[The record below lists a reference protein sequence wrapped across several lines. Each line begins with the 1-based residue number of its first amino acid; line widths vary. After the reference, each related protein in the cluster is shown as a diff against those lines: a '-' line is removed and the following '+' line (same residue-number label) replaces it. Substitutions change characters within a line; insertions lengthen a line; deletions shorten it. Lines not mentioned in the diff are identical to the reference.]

1 MRISYFLFL
10 VLAIGLVSKPAQAQS
25 TIQNPTVEITER
37 IPQSPNAAS
46 LSRYLEYPVNGSTG
60 APSIQIPLYV
70 IKTGNISLPIT
81 LSYNAGGVKVNQ
93 HSTWVGAGWTLP
105 IVGSINKQ
113 VNGFDDF
120 DALSIGNTA
129 QQTAPNFN
137 YVSTDYTYFDNTLPF
152 TNITDF
158 VDSTRSSYYPISNGE
173 KIKSFLGRIVQGK
186 FDAEADQ
193 YLFSTLHG
201 SGAFYYNQKIANFQF
216 DKPEGWTVFMDVD
229 TLFSIGTKEGIRYLF
244 GLKERTVNPLWYAS
258 NSLKKYLTNTWLPT
272 SIEDIVS
279 GKSVTL
285 SYDNNYSYTMT
296 SRRMREDYIQQPSSS
311 NYSAFGSEVSDIY
324 REGDEY
330 SISTITFDEGRVVFV
345 KDTARLD
352 EGTKPLKEIRIYNNR
367 NVLLKKFVL
376 EYFYTTS
383 PTGVYCNEPV
393 KRLFLSSVN
402 EINYGLKGDS
412 TIGRPYQ
419 FAYNSTVLPCIYSLA
434 QDLWG
439 YYNGKTSNTT
449 LVPTYSWYSSLSI
462 PAQGDRSIDTTLTQA
477 GILKEITY
485 PTGGIA
491 KFEYENHDIGV
502 KVGGLR
508 VRRITNIDSVANKS
522 LVREYEYKWANGN
535 PSGYLLYNPLTY
547 YNYTYTSGPTD
558 LNVFRLLG
566 EAINPL
572 FPNQG
577 SPVFYNTV
585 LEKQIGPDSELRIRH
600 HYGPGVNSTYDPDA
614 DNTYQNMCC
623 GVPYNKYPARLEH
636 RSFES
641 MTETFIKDG
650 SGQYVV
656 QSRDSINYSAITS
669 GSKYV
674 WNVQAAWAMVMDG
687 WITWP
692 GNDPYSTN
700 PMNLNASMNAYK
712 FVQQKAVPTSRH
724 SRVNTETGTSLTA
737 VYSEYDT
744 VNSNLK
750 RNTYVDSKGDT
761 TVVITKYA
769 FEYLNT
775 GASSGVN
782 YEIRLLHDAN
792 MQAAPIE
799 TVTLFKRKDSASFV
813 VQKAELYEYA
823 GYVPSKIYTINGAF
837 PYSGFTWSYN
847 NSGGFYKDNRYQLE
861 TEVLSFDSEKRPKS
875 VASRNGIV
883 TSYVWDTLCQ
893 IPSAVVRNAAVSDI
907 AYAGFE
913 TPGNASWSFAS
924 AARDS
929 SSALTG
935 RKSYI
940 LTNGNISKSGLSASL
955 TYQVTYWHKNSSGSV
970 SINGQTATSLGTANG
985 WTLYSK
991 ELSSITSV
999 TVSGTGRID
1008 ELRLHPKGAQMT
1020 SFASEALLGLT
1031 SECDQNNSLRYY
1043 EYDGLG
1049 RLTIVRDKD
1058 RNVLKKVCY
1067 NYQGQ
1072 VQNCSGVYEN
1082 EAKTQLFVRN
1092 NCSSG
1097 YVGTGVYYTVPAG
1110 KYTAAS
1116 QAAANQL
1123 ALDEISASGQSYA
1136 NTNGNCVSVGCNF
1149 SVNSGFSS
1157 PTSSFSNSGT
1167 SVSFYFVFY
1176 STSTMSSG
1184 IEYNVGTIGVSCRPS
1199 IARQMYFTSGGRSWT
1214 VTVYPDGRMTV
1225 LIASGTSVSPYSSV
1239 ATPTLTYSL

>member
-1 MRISYFLFL
+1 
-10 VLAIGLVSKPAQAQS
+10 
-25 TIQNPTVEITER
+25 
-37 IPQSPNAAS
+37 
-46 LSRYLEYPVNGSTG
+46 
-60 APSIQIPLYV
+60 
-70 IKTGNISLPIT
+70 
-81 LSYNAGGVKVNQ
+81 
-93 HSTWVGAGWTLP
+93 
-105 IVGSINKQ
+105 
-113 VNGFDDF
+113 
-120 DALSIGNTA
+120 
-129 QQTAPNFN
+129 
-137 YVSTDYTYFDNTLPF
+137 
-152 TNITDF
+152 
-158 VDSTRSSYYPISNGE
+158 
-173 KIKSFLGRIVQGK
+173 
-186 FDAEADQ
+186 
-193 YLFSTLHG
+193 
-201 SGAFYYNQKIANFQF
+201 
-216 DKPEGWTVFMDVD
+216 
-229 TLFSIGTKEGIRYLF
+229 
-244 GLKERTVNPLWYAS
+244 
-258 NSLKKYLTNTWLPT
+258 
-272 SIEDIVS
+272 
-279 GKSVTL
+279 
-285 SYDNNYSYTMT
+285 
-296 SRRMREDYIQQPSSS
+296 
-311 NYSAFGSEVSDIY
+311 
-324 REGDEY
+324 
-330 SISTITFDEGRVVFV
+330 
-345 KDTARLD
+345 
-352 EGTKPLKEIRIYNNR
+352 
-367 NVLLKKFVL
+367 
-376 EYFYTTS
+376 
-383 PTGVYCNEPV
+383 
-393 KRLFLSSVN
+393 
-402 EINYGLKGDS
+402 
-412 TIGRPYQ
+412 
-419 FAYNSTVLPCIYSLA
+419 
-434 QDLWG
+434 
-439 YYNGKTSNTT
+439 
-449 LVPTYSWYSSLSI
+449 
-462 PAQGDRSIDTTLTQA
+462 
-477 GILKEITY
+477 
-485 PTGGIA
+485 
-491 KFEYENHDIGV
+491 
-502 KVGGLR
+502 
-508 VRRITNIDSVANKS
+508 
-522 LVREYEYKWANGN
+522 
-535 PSGYLLYNPLTY
+535 
-547 YNYTYTSGPTD
+547 
-558 LNVFRLLG
+558 
-566 EAINPL
+566 
-572 FPNQG
+572 
-577 SPVFYNTV
+577 
-585 LEKQIGPDSELRIRH
+585 
-600 HYGPGVNSTYDPDA
+600 
-614 DNTYQNMCC
+614 
-623 GVPYNKYPARLEH
+623 
-636 RSFES
+636 
-641 MTETFIKDG
+641 
-650 SGQYVV
+650 
-656 QSRDSINYSAITS
+656 
-669 GSKYV
+669 
-674 WNVQAAWAMVMDG
+674 
-687 WITWP
+687 
-692 GNDPYSTN
+692 
-700 PMNLNASMNAYK
+700 
-712 FVQQKAVPTSRH
+712 
-724 SRVNTETGTSLTA
+724 
-737 VYSEYDT
+737 
-744 VNSNLK
+744 
-750 RNTYVDSKGDT
+750 VDSKGDT